1 MKTYQFEVGLRGNFK
16 DYTRFLE
23 EPYAENYYLFRN
35 LIPLSRIFTSVN
47 KI

>member
-23 EPYAENYYLFRN
+23 EPYAENYLFRN
-35 LIPLSRIFTSVN
+35 LIPLSGIFTSVN